1 LYRCNFFF
9 YIKHYD
15 IAAVCF
21 AIESIW
27 KIILFI
33 DQVCAICTLPCIY
46 IHHKHIYNL
55 MAYFTH
61 KLCRTLCAP
70 RPDNGQG
77 EVNRFPGCILILL
90 YRSCP
95 VMSTSCTKTWS
106 ADHGGG
112 DSEETISRAG
122 HIPHRYWPS
131 SSGRTGLTATQN
143 IMYVYNIVIYN
154 RRFPR
159 NDQWSEFFIMGKC
172 TIIAVTSGRG
182 VCHRRR

>member
-1 LYRCNFFF
+1 
-9 YIKHYD
+9 
-15 IAAVCF
+15 
-21 AIESIW
+21 
-27 KIILFI
+27 
-33 DQVCAICTLPCIY
+33 VCAICTLSCTR
-46 IHHKHIYNL
+46 HHTHIYNL
-55 MAYFTH
+55 IAYFTH

-77 EVNRFPGCILILL
+77 EANRFPGCILIFL

-122 HIPHRYWPS
+122 YIPHRYWPS

-143 IMYVYNIVIYN
+143 IMYAYNIVIYN

-159 NDQWSEFFIMGKC
+159 NDQWSEFFIASKP
-172 TIIAVTSGRG
+172 TIIAVTSSRG
-182 VCHRRR
+182 VCYRRRFLIDPANNRNNNI